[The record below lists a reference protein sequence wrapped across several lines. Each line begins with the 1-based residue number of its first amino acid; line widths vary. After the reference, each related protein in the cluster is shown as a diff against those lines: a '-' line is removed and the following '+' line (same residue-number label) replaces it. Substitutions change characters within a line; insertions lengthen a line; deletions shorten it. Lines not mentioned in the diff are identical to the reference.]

1 MRTMASWKLGKYRE
15 EEVEVLV
22 EDYDELLSSRHKAWI
37 QVRLLDVEQTLK
49 RLSPPHRE
57 AVFLVGFV
65 GLSLRQAGEVAG
77 TSKDTINR
85 RYQRGIQEIVGYLN
99 GG

>member
-1 MRTMASWKLGKYRE
+1 MRGYSPLRTMASWKLGKYRE

-65 GLSLRQAGEVAG
+65 VSGLPKLLFCGGGPRGVG
-77 TSKDTINR
+77 GGGRPPR
-85 RYQRGIQEIVGYLN
+85 R
-99 GG
+99 